1 MLKAFAA
8 FGGACGV
15 LLIAN
20 KVYFS
25 GGKCYE
31 TGRLDGKLAIVTG
44 ANGGIGK
51 ETTAELV
58 RRGAIVIMACRN
70 LERAEAAKVDIVQRY
85 GEGQPSA
92 LTTNVVN
99 SHMCPFLSPVKP
111 EQLIVESLDLSS
123 LNSVRDFVSR
133 VSAIVGKV
141 DILVNNAG
149 IMACPYGETKDGF
162 EMQMG
167 TNHLG
172 PFLLTE
178 LLLPLI
184 KRAGPGSRIIFVSSR
199 AHLRTKSG
207 LVPLNG
213 EKAAYSRFNSYCRSK
228 LANVM
233 YSSYL
238 AKRLETDGIKTASVH
253 PGVVQTDLFKLPESM
268 KTILRFVTRPFM
280 KTPWE
285 GAQTT
290 LYTILVQNLK
300 SGAYYSDCALSNPSP
315 IVFDEKATECLIA
328 ASRKAVGL
336 D

>member
-99 SHMCPFLSPVKP
+99 SHMF
-111 EQLIVESLDLSS
+111 
-123 LNSVRDFVSR
+123 
-133 VSAIVGKV
+133 

-199 AHLRTKSG
+199 SG